1 MAFVLWMTGLPC
13 SGKTTISTELSKI
26 FPNMEVLDGDK
37 LYEWLAPLD
46 MSKKARM
53 AQTIRIAHITKMLI
67 KHDISV
73 CISVISSFEESRK
86 KAKEIINDDRY
97 VLSYIKCP
105 VEVCEKRDVKGMYKD
120 VRKENSEV
128 ILSGVNDPYDIPKDP
143 DLVLETDK
151 YTLSE
156 CVEKVKNHLIKNN
169 LV

>member
-1 MAFVLWMTGLPC
+1 
-13 SGKTTISTELSKI
+13 
-26 FPNMEVLDGDK
+26 
-37 LYEWLAPLD
+37 
-46 MSKKARM
+46 
-53 AQTIRIAHITKMLI
+53 MLI

-86 KAKEIINDDRY
+86 RAKEIIDDDRY

-105 VEVCEKRDVKGMYKD
+105 LEVCEKRDVKGLYRDAK
-120 VRKENSEV
+120 KENSKI

-151 YTLSE
+151 HSISE
-156 CVEKVKNHLIKNN
+156 CVEKIKNYLTKNN

>member
-13 SGKTTISTELSKI
+13 AGKTTIATELSKI
-26 FPNMEVLDGDK
+26 FPNMEVLDGDE

-53 AQTIRIAHITKMLI
+53 AQTLRIAHIVKMLI

-73 CISVISSFEESRK
+73 CISAISSFEESRR

-97 VLSYIKCP
+97 VLCYIKCP

-120 VRKENSEV
+120 ARKGIIKNF
-128 ILSGVNDPYDIPKDP
+128 SGVNDPYDIPKDP

-151 YTLSE
+151 YSLSE
-156 CVEKVKNHLIKNN
+156 CIEKIKNY